1 MLTHYRQLLR
11 HYRDVIL
18 KGSLIAGGLALVLS
32 LLLLR
37 AMPIYESSVTLN
49 MQPSVEE
56 LQFNRGFLG
65 VSQFNPATIIAQ
77 SHIEM
82 LLSRPVAERAID
94 KLIAQN
100 DGQLP
105 AQEPT
110 IFDRLRTGFFATIRF
125 LNFGYFTPLSERD
138 TYINDLIGATSVEI
152 VEGSYILRVSI
163 SYSDPDIAAD
173 AANALAEAYVEQSQI
188 EFAEDADRIDETIEQ
203 VRLESEAKLL
213 SLTAER
219 RAIAVDVG
227 IANIAAERTFRLDT
241 RSTALTELQEAE
253 VDLLQDRSLLEEL
266 RDAVG
271 REGDADIARQLRQNL
286 VELSSSIAA
295 TEAGRVQR
303 EENLREAEAALLELD
318 VIEEA
323 FLEVDQ
329 RIADV
334 RSDLTELQER
344 AVQLQIAR
352 EARLSQVRTINEAKA
367 PIYPKFPKVLTN
379 TITGLI
385 VGAILVLVP
394 IFAADVLGDRIRTT
408 EDLRR
413 SFGPRSLPGV
423 PPRLLQQAEQYLKDG
438 GTAPEALRK
447 YVELLGQKLS
457 SNGPQKW
464 PEAHI
469 SVTALGEQENAENLA
484 TMIAAMIKILDR
496 RNRDGEL
503 LAVKTLPTISKIDD
517 WSAVSKEHVIVAIS
531 PGTDLR
537 TDVESIIEDLD
548 PKAPTFGVLVP

>member
-271 REGDADIARQLRQNL
+271 REGDADIARQRRTASNRPGGAPVASQNN
-286 VELSSSIAA
+286 
-295 TEAGRVQR
+295 QR
-303 EENLREAEAALLELD
+303 
-318 VIEEA
+318 
-323 FLEVDQ
+323 
-329 RIADV
+329 
-334 RSDLTELQER
+334 
-344 AVQLQIAR
+344 
-352 EARLSQVRTINEAKA
+352 
-367 PIYPKFPKVLTN
+367 
-379 TITGLI
+379 
-385 VGAILVLVP
+385 
-394 IFAADVLGDRIRTT
+394 
-408 EDLRR
+408 
-413 SFGPRSLPGV
+413 
-423 PPRLLQQAEQYLKDG
+423 
-438 GTAPEALRK
+438 
-447 YVELLGQKLS
+447 GQ
-457 SNGPQKW
+457 
-464 PEAHI
+464 
-469 SVTALGEQENAENLA
+469 
-484 TMIAAMIKILDR
+484 
-496 RNRDGEL
+496 
-503 LAVKTLPTISKIDD
+503 
-517 WSAVSKEHVIVAIS
+517 
-531 PGTDLR
+531 GTDL
-537 TDVESIIEDLD
+537 S
-548 PKAPTFGVLVP
+548 KVPQGPDEHHYGSDRRRDIGACSYFRG

>member
-11 HYRDVIL
+11 HYRDVIVR
-18 KGSLIAGGLALVLS
+18 GSLVAGGLALLLS
-32 LLLLR
+32 VLLLR
-37 AMPIYESSVTLN
+37 SMPIYESSVTLN

-105 AQEPT
+105 VEAPT
-110 IFDRLRTGFFATIRF
+110 IFDRLRTGFFATIRI
-125 LNFGYFTPLSERD
+125 LNFGYFTPLSERE

-163 SYSDPDIAAD
+163 SYSDPKIAAD

-188 EFAEDADRIDETIEQ
+188 EFAADADRIDETIEQ
-203 VRLESEAKLL
+203 VRKESEAKLL

-227 IANIAAERTFRLDT
+227 IANI
-241 RSTALTELQEAE
+241 
-253 VDLLQDRSLLEEL
+253 
-266 RDAVG
+266 
-271 REGDADIARQLRQNL
+271 RQLRQSL

-303 EENLREAEAALLELD
+303 EENLRKAEAALLELD
-318 VIEEA
+318 EIEEA

-329 RIADV
+329 RISDV

-352 EARLSQVRTINEAKA
+352 EARLSQVRRA
-367 PIYPKFPKVLTN
+367 LSQ
-379 TITGLI
+379 
-385 VGAILVLVP
+385 
-394 IFAADVLGDRIRTT
+394 
-408 EDLRR
+408 RR
-413 SFGPRSLPGV
+413 RHRP
-423 PPRLLQQAEQYLKDG
+423 
-438 GTAPEALRK
+438 
-447 YVELLGQKLS
+447 
-457 SNGPQKW
+457 
-464 PEAHI
+464 
-469 SVTALGEQENAENLA
+469 
-484 TMIAAMIKILDR
+484 
-496 RNRDGEL
+496 
-503 LAVKTLPTISKIDD
+503 
-517 WSAVSKEHVIVAIS
+517 
-531 PGTDLR
+531 
-537 TDVESIIEDLD
+537 
-548 PKAPTFGVLVP
+548 